1 MLLEACIFDMDGVLL
16 DSEPF
21 WRQAEIEV
29 FATVDLHLSDEDC
42 METMGIR
49 IDEVVAFRYHQKP
62 WAEPSQEAICDRIVD
77 RVVGL
82 VRERGKPL
90 PGVYEALD
98 FVRSQGLKL
107 ALASSSSSR
116 IIRAV
121 LEGLRLE
128 DAFSVIHSAE
138 TEEFGK
144 PHPAVFLTT
153 AGLLGVPPTRCLVIE
168 DSFNGVLAAK
178 AARMTVVAIPEPAV
192 ADDPRFV
199 IADARL
205 GSLEELPGIALLS
218 RVTELTVDS

>member
-1 MLLEACIFDMDGVLL
+1 MLQACIFDMDGVLL

-29 FATVDLHLSDEDC
+29 FATVGLHLTEEDC

-49 IDEVVAFRYHQKP
+49 IDEVVAWRHHQKP
-62 WAEPSQEAICDRIVD
+62 WAEPSQAVICERIVD
-77 RVVGL
+77 RMVEL
-82 VRERGKPL
+82 VRERAKPL

-107 ALASSSSSR
+107 ALASSSSTR
-116 IIRAV
+116 LIRAV
-121 LEGLRLE
+121 LEGLGLL
-128 DAFSVIHSAE
+128 DAFPIVHSAE
-138 TEEFGK
+138 TEEYGK

-153 AGLLGVPPTRCLVIE
+153 AGLLGVPPTGCLVIE

-205 GSLEELPGIALLS
+205 RSLEELGTLETLFAS
-218 RVTELTVDS
+218 RESLGS